1 MEIVTQT
8 VSIPARTTSH
18 IGGYLARPS
27 IESVYPAV
35 VVIHEVFGLN
45 DNIRQI
51 TARFAREGYVAL
63 GVDLFAGRNRA
74 ICMVRFF
81 GGFFLN
87 PLNHGAIHD
96 LKAALTY
103 LCNLPQV
110 DVNRLGAVGY
120 CMGGGFAICWACT
133 DERLR
138 VIAPYYGMN
147 PRPLEAVSRACPVVG
162 SYPENDFT
170 AAHGRKLDAAL
181 ERYAIPHDIKLYPGT
196 GHAFA
201 NNHLSSYNGAAAEDS
216 WQRTL
221 AFFKERLSG

>member
-1 MEIVTQT
+1 MRQT
-8 VSIPARTTSH
+8 A
-18 IGGYLARPS
+18 G
-27 IESVYPAV
+27 
-35 VVIHEVFGLN
+35 
-45 DNIRQI
+45 
-51 TARFAREGYVAL
+51 RFAQEGYVAL
-63 GVDLFAGRNRA
+63 AVDLFAGRSRA
-74 ICMVRFF
+74 ICMLRFF

-87 PLNHGAIHD
+87 PLNNGAIHD

-103 LCNLPQV
+103 LCNQPQV
-110 DVNRLGAVGY
+110 DANRLGAVGY

-162 SYPENDFT
+162 SYPANDFT
-170 AAHGRKLDAAL
+170 ASHGRRLDAAL
-181 ERYAIPHDIKLYPGT
+181 DQYSIPHDIKIYPGT

-201 NNHLSSYNGAAAEDS
+201 NNDLGSYNAAAAEDA

-221 AFFKERLSG
+221 QFFKEHISR